1 MNRDAASASSRTVN
15 ALRGGAGL
23 RPAPLRLPPRLDA
36 GDRGFVA
43 VGVVKVKLGE
53 VHGVGFFE
61 AVLGGDDFGE
71 ADDIFEGEVGF
82 VAVHVSELAGRF
94 DSCKQKIKKDLCP
107 KDAD

>member
-1 MNRDAASASSRTVN
+1 
-15 ALRGGAGL
+15 
-23 RPAPLRLPPRLDA
+23 
-36 GDRGFVA
+36 
-43 VGVVKVKLGE
+43 
-53 VHGVGFFE
+53 
-61 AVLGGDDFGE
+61 VLGGDDFGE